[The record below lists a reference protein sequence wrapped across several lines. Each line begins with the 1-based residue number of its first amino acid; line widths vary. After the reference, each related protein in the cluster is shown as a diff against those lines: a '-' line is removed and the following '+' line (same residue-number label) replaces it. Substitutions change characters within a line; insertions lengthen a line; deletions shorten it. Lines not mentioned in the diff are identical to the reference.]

1 MRLVFRNFPMILA
14 PALLLM
20 AGCAGGGVSAN
31 PSNATFSIAPG
42 TGAIDTNCT
51 GCNATNAQ
59 GTSVEQFTAT
69 LSRGGAAAVAWSVS
83 GGDALSGPGSITS
96 AGRYTPPSCLTADR
110 VQVVVTATLK
120 SSTSTTAT
128 AVMTVTPGFLQPL
141 TPENAALGANGQV
154 TVTGYL
160 AEAGGSTGI
169 AYALSGTAAGSTG
182 GLGSLASTTCQ
193 RSSQAFT
200 SCTVTY
206 AAPASVSATGAT
218 YVVATV
224 GNSSST
230 TAAEVLLNTAGVSSS
245 PSTHQAQLS
254 TPVPLGSSGGNNSD
268 YDTQGNQ
275 IVDCCSGTL
284 GSLIEDTNNH
294 QYLLSNNHVLAR
306 SDHASLGDAII
317 QPGLIDNNC
326 TPNGEGPGATPVG
339 SLAGWLALSSNA
351 TNADAAIAQ
360 LDSGSVNTSGA
371 ILELGAH
378 QSDGTLA
385 AAPPGISS
393 TGGKGEAAS
402 LALTVAKSGRTTGLT
417 CAGISALDL
426 DVYVDYYLDCA
437 ETKPY
442 LTKTYTN
449 QLAISGNEF
458 SDAGDSGSLVVD
470 AANAEPVGLFFAGGT
485 DASGVSQGVANPV
498 ADVLSELSA
507 QLGGGTSYT
516 FVGAADHA
524 VSCLN
529 YGDNT
534 VTAAQARTLADT
546 EIARAQ
552 QALGQARMLV
562 NPSAGIL
569 GVATG
574 KSSDHPGE
582 GAVILYVDESMTVT
596 APQAVG
602 GVRTAVIPTNAH
614 AVAFGSASQTP
625 LEIGVA
631 PLPAAVL
638 NSAVAIKQQIAQ
650 SLMKRNP
657 AFFGVG
663 VGPSLDNP
671 KEAALVIYVDRKQ
684 VPAQLP
690 STVDGLRTR
699 YVVMD
704 RLHVTRSYA
713 APVQS
718 KSHCMPHPAADEPAS
733 FDPLNLIRFQSLRL
747 LPSHQ

>member
-284 GSLIEDTNNH
+284 GSLIEDTNKIG
-294 QYLLSNNHVLAR
+294 R
-306 SDHASLGDAII
+306 AS
-317 QPGLIDNNC
+317 C
-326 TPNGEGPGATPVG
+326 RERV
-339 SLAGWLALSSNA
+339 
-351 TNADAAIAQ
+351 
-360 LDSGSVNTSGA
+360 
-371 ILELGAH
+371 
-378 QSDGTLA
+378 
-385 AAPPGISS
+385 
-393 TGGKGEAAS
+393 
-402 LALTVAKSGRTTGLT
+402 
-417 CAGISALDL
+417 
-426 DVYVDYYLDCA
+426 
-437 ETKPY
+437 
-442 LTKTYTN
+442 
-449 QLAISGNEF
+449 
-458 SDAGDSGSLVVD
+458 
-470 AANAEPVGLFFAGGT
+470 
-485 DASGVSQGVANPV
+485 
-498 ADVLSELSA
+498 
-507 QLGGGTSYT
+507 
-516 FVGAADHA
+516 
-524 VSCLN
+524 
-529 YGDNT
+529 
-534 VTAAQARTLADT
+534 
-546 EIARAQ
+546 
-552 QALGQARMLV
+552 
-562 NPSAGIL
+562 
-569 GVATG
+569 
-574 KSSDHPGE
+574 
-582 GAVILYVDESMTVT
+582 
-596 APQAVG
+596 
-602 GVRTAVIPTNAH
+602 
-614 AVAFGSASQTP
+614 
-625 LEIGVA
+625 
-631 PLPAAVL
+631 
-638 NSAVAIKQQIAQ
+638 
-650 SLMKRNP
+650 
-657 AFFGVG
+657 
-663 VGPSLDNP
+663 
-671 KEAALVIYVDRKQ
+671 
-684 VPAQLP
+684 
-690 STVDGLRTR
+690 
-699 YVVMD
+699 
-704 RLHVTRSYA
+704 
-713 APVQS
+713 
-718 KSHCMPHPAADEPAS
+718 
-733 FDPLNLIRFQSLRL
+733 
-747 LPSHQ
+747 